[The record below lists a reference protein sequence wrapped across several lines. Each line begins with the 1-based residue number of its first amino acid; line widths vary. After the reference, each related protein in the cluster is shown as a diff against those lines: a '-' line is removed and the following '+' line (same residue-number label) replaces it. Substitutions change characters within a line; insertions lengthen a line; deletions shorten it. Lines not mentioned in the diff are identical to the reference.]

1 MFNFMNFQFQIFY
14 MHNFFSTCTILIS
27 FDFTKYG
34 MITYNTDVWE
44 LTADNSKWNQDFI
57 GILKSLAVINFKGI
71 NDSFSLLT
79 PTMTINL
86 NEKKWILWR
95 EALLIKHGQFDLNH
109 MVASPQ
115 TFLVFMDFHD
125 EKIFQTQELMLAF
138 RLACCVTK
146 HKDFLFPI
154 YKGPC
159 RILSKF

>member
-1 MFNFMNFQFQIFY
+1 M
-14 MHNFFSTCTILIS
+14 
-27 FDFTKYG
+27 
-34 MITYNTDVWE
+34 YNTDVWE
-44 LTADNSKWNQDFI
+44 LTADFMTLFYRQFKIKPRLYRHFEITGSNKFQRNQWFFLLVD
-57 GILKSLAVINFKGI
+57 SN
-71 NDSFSLLT
+71 NDR
-79 PTMTINL
+79 INL
-86 NEKKWILWR
+86 NEKKWISWR

-125 EKIFQTQELMLAF
+125 EKKFQTQELMLAF